1 MKNLISTATCV
12 PCIQI
17 ELDSLDSDDTFWSAL
32 SWNIAGQSSRRKR
45 SPNNGVRGGG
55 STPGGNPTQGG
66 TQGGP
71 GGNPSPG
78 GNPGEGQGQND
89 DSTCENEACDGL
101 DGLLWERHQTR
112 GDTVD
117 FTFESGTFTNLE
129 MNEGEAGLYVPDD
142 NTDGIGHIEPHA
154 IQNKNDKHYVLCMH
168 AC

>member
-45 SPNNGVRGGG
+45 SPNNGNG
-55 STPGGNPTQGG
+55 QGG
-66 TQGGP
+66 DN
-71 GGNPSPG
+71 GN
-78 GNPGEGQGQND
+78 GNGQGHNGD
-89 DSTCENEACDGL
+89 DTCENAACNGIE
-101 DGLLWERHQTR
+101 GLLWERHQTR

-117 FTFESGTFTNLE
+117 FTFESGTFTNLV

-142 NTDGIGHIEPHA
+142 NNDGIGRIEPHA